1 LFREADFL
9 TIYLVLSDRSRGLVG
24 KTELA
29 LMKPTSFLINTSRGP
44 IVDEA
49 ALIETLKDQK
59 IAGAGLDVF
68 DQEPLPPSHPFRQLS
83 SVLATPHLGYGT
95 RSLYEIFYR
104 DSVANIKEWI
114 LENS

>member
-1 LFREADFL
+1 VATVRFY
-9 TIYLVLSDRSRGLVG
+9 TRGVRAVH
-24 KTELA
+24 KTEHLSA
-29 LMKPTSFLINTSRGP
+29 AFGSIAPVTPTSRGP

-83 SVLATPHLGYGT
+83 SVLATPHLGYGI